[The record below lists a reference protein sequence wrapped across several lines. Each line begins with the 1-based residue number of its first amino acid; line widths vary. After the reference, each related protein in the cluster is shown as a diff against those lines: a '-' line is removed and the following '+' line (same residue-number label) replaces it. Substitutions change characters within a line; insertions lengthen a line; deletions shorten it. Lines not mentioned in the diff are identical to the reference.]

1 MWNYCYSFKCF
12 LCRYAVVA
20 LVSVVPLLAMGG
32 KAHNVV
38 VVDSITRMPLSGAS
52 VFDRL
57 GNAVG
62 MCGSNGNLLNQCES

>member
-1 MWNYCYSFKCF
+1 MWNCCYSFKCF

-38 VVDSITRMPLSGAS
+38 VVDSITRMPLSGAYGHENETS
-52 VFDRL
+52 IV
-57 GNAVG
+57 
-62 MCGSNGNLLNQCES
+62 LLHNVLM